1 MKRKMPQKTGIVMI
15 AAGAVLILAA
25 LLLLLYNNAV
35 SERAGRESDAVM
47 DGLRAAIAQ
56 REQQRARET
65 AVPDVTMAA
74 PDTSVPDTSSVP
86 IETEEA
92 AVPVTDE
99 AVTAPAVPR
108 TEMTVVEVNGHD
120 YIGYIEIPA
129 ISLSLP
135 VMAEWSDERL
145 KITPCRH
152 FGATW
157 TDDLVIAGHNYRRH
171 FASLKKLVPGDS
183 VSFTDMDGN
192 VIAYVVTE
200 TAVMQP
206 TAVDAVQNSGHDLV
220 LYTCTYSGDT
230 RTVVFCDRTEPTEK
244 KG

>member
-56 REQQRARET
+56 REQRKSRET
-65 AVPDVTMAA
+65 VPDVTTA
-74 PDTSVPDTSSVP
+74 PDTAAPEADVTSDTTAAVTTDA
-86 IETEEA
+86 ETEPA
-92 AVPVTDE
+92 A
-99 AVTAPAVPR
+99 PR
-108 TEMTVVEVNGHD
+108 TEMTVVTVNGHG

-171 FASLKKLVPGDS
+171 FASLKKLVPGDG

-192 VIAYVVTE
+192 VIAYAVTE

-230 RTVVFCDRTEPTEK
+230 RTVVFCDRTEPT
-244 KG
+244 